1 MLHVRAAHLTVTIA
15 LLPLIG
21 ACAIPA
27 SGENAACVSPYI
39 DDQRPNGDY
48 GAPAATVS
56 PGDALTIFGHWY
68 TDTCNDTNP
77 ATADPK
83 PLPSVRLTLILPDG
97 STRDL
102 GLATP
107 AGPDVGFQV
116 TVQVPPSAKDGPAS
130 VSDDRTPPAKYH
142 FTVKP
147 AT

>member
-1 MLHVRAAHLTVTIA
+1 MVITLQSLKSAHFSSAVTA
-15 LLPLIG
+15 QF
-21 ACAIPA
+21 
-27 SGENAACVSPYI
+27 S
-39 DDQRPNGDY
+39 
-48 GAPAATVS
+48 
-56 PGDALTIFGHWY
+56 
-68 TDTCNDTNP
+68 
-77 ATADPK
+77 TAVDI
-83 PLPSVRLTLILPDG
+83 ILPDG